1 MRRQMGP
8 LMLASRRGREG
19 VRKKDLIKA
28 MGMWIKR

>member
-19 VRKKDLIKA
+19 VRKKA